1 MANSSPPTTGKSE
14 LVSMLSMEHYLAFR
28 LESWQYPYAGWVG
41 AEAPRAAQVAP
52 GASFGWIWVGLGP
65 SRYRRAR
72 CRMTPVERTYASRRA
87 TLVVAA
93 PRACDVEGERE
104 RRSGRRWRIGARA
117 MAGTVMLLAVSSA
130 IAGCGDDQHSGGRN
144 PDVLIGGPGDDT
156 IDSRD
161 GKPEVVVCGS
171 GFDTVVAD
179 EQDEISASCER
190 VTFRLGAG
198 AENTGSTLLVDID
211 NTNGGGGR
219 VKVAIDHP
227 FKLLPPCQ
235 ALECEYQD

>member
-1 MANSSPPTTGKSE
+1 
-14 LVSMLSMEHYLAFR
+14 
-28 LESWQYPYAGWVG
+28 
-41 AEAPRAAQVAP
+41 
-52 GASFGWIWVGLGP
+52 
-65 SRYRRAR
+65 
-72 CRMTPVERTYASRRA
+72 MTPVERTYASRRA
-87 TLVVAA
+87 TLVVTAA
-93 PRACDVEGERE
+93 RACNVEGERE

-130 IAGCGDDQHSGGRN
+130 IAGCGDDHGSVGSN

-171 GFDTVVAD
+171 GVDTVVAD
-179 EQDEISASCER
+179 EFDEISVSCEH

-235 ALECEYQD
+235 ALECEYQDLPATATMLIAPDGDIGTVPEFGGDCAGVVIAPCRLTMDRDHVVNITFNGSG